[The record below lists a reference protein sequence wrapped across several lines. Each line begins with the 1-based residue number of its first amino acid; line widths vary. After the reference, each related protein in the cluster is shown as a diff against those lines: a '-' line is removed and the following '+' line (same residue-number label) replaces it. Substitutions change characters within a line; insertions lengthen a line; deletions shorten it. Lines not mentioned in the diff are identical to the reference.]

1 MRCEGCLLPWREVF
15 VMSSWD
21 TLGANRESGEVILIS
36 FGAANIKKNSECCVL
51 LSFDLPGSNKEIGEV
66 IRISFGK

>member
-1 MRCEGCLLPWREVF
+1 MF

-21 TLGANRESGEVILIS
+21 TLGANKETGGVILIS
-36 FGAANIKKNSECCVL
+36 FGTANIKKIVNVVFF